1 MGQKIDPFGLVM
13 GLGSM
18 GLNIFGGLSERDR
31 AYRDQKRAIRQQN
44 QQAAMARNFQNLQ
57 IRKQNQYAQQAFQ
70 VKKGI
75 VAQQKALNLEAAE
88 RAYAGVQI
96 NRDRQLTAMAFNRED
111 RTSQLLE
118 AVGANAASID
128 PGNRSAQRAAAMR
141 TYGRFGRQQVQDQM
155 QVRDLNESSRLQT
168 SDIFGQLRAANA
180 QADAQVA
187 IAPYMQSELPPAFQ
201 MAGPSGPTGLST
213 ALMIGQGFMGGI
225 QTYNQFAPGDAQ
237 LGRKFP

>member
-1 MGQKIDPFGLVM
+1 MSIFAA
-13 GLGSM
+13 GLGLAQAGMS
-18 GLNIFGGLSERDR
+18 IFGGLDQQNR

-70 VKKGI
+70 VKKGL

-201 MAGPSGPTGLST
+201 MAGPSRPSGLST
-213 ALMIGQGFMGGI
+213 ALMIGSGILGGLS
-225 QTYNQFAPGDAQ
+225 TYNSFAAEQDRIGYS
-237 LGRKFP
+237 G